1 MVGTLAFVF
10 DPDMEVEAAVAEDME
25 VEVDVD
31 VDPADMAMDPDMAMD
46 AVDMEVSADRFPSAG
61 RKFYLCLVAFL
72 FHQQHLWPFEPVR
85 PYQCDQKD
93 LPPKAQ

>member
-31 VDPADMAMDPDMAMD
+31 PDMAME

>member
-1 MVGTLAFVF
+1 VF

-31 VDPADMAMDPDMAMD
+31 PADMAMDPDMAME
-46 AVDMEVSADRFPSAG
+46 AVDMEVSADRFPSAV

-72 FHQQHLWPFEPVR
+72 FL
-85 PYQCDQKD
+85 
-93 LPPKAQ
+93 

>member
-1 MVGTLAFVF
+1 MF

-31 VDPADMAMDPDMAMD
+31 PADMAMDPDMAME
-46 AVDMEVSADRFPSAG
+46 AVDMEVSADRFPSAV

-72 FHQQHLWPFEPVR
+72 FL
-85 PYQCDQKD
+85 
-93 LPPKAQ
+93 